1 MKNSGLTERKM
12 ANKKGTKVQ
21 PKEQTK
27 AAETSMDVKI
37 NRMFNDQKSNLKA
50 LASVNIDNKFAVHGI
65 RIVDSSKGLF
75 ISMPSTSYTDRNG
88 QTQYSDIFH
97 PITAQ
102 AREELIQGIT
112 NGINNSGLPLFV
124 IESILKELLM
134 EVTVVAKQQ
143 MEAEKAE
150 YEQMLKEQA
159 TDK

>member
-1 MKNSGLTERKM
+1 MENTTI
-12 ANKKGTKVQ
+12 NK
-21 PKEQTK
+21 P
-27 AAETSMDVKI
+27 M
-37 NRMFNDQKSNLKA
+37 
-50 LASVNIDNKFAVHGI
+50 SV
-65 RIVDSSKGLF
+65 
-75 ISMPSTSYTDRNG
+75 
-88 QTQYSDIFH
+88 
-97 PITAQ
+97 

>member
-1 MKNSGLTERKM
+1 M

-37 NRMFNDQKSNLKA
+37 NRIFNDQKSNLKA

-102 AREELIQGIT
+102 AREELIQAVQ
-112 NGINNSGLPLFV
+112 S
-124 IESILKELLM
+124 
-134 EVTVVAKQQ
+134 A
-143 MEAEKAE
+143 
-150 YEQMLKEQA
+150 YEQALEEGQQEEQEENPFEETEEELPDFGPA
-159 TDK
+159 M